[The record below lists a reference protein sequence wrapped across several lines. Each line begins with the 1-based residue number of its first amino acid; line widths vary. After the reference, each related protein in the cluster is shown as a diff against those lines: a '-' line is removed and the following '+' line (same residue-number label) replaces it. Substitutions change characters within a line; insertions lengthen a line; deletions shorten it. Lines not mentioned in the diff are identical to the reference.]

1 MSQVQRS
8 AMTRALWVALWCLWL
23 ALCAQQIADLA
34 RFNAPWPMWTLRV
47 LPLVLFMPGVA
58 RDNLR
63 AVVWLCFVT
72 LFYFVSAVELIFA
85 RPEDSLAVMGLVAV
99 VGLFIAAAM
108 YIRVRG
114 PELRRVTGDSASH
127 SQPEETDSQEK

>member
-1 MSQVQRS
+1 MSQVERS
-8 AMTRALWVALWCLWL
+8 AMTRVLWVALWCLWL
-23 ALCAQQIADLA
+23 ALCVQQMADLA

-99 VGLFIAAAM
+99 VGLFLAAAT
-108 YIRVRG
+108 YIRARG
-114 PELRRVTGDSASH
+114 PELRRVIADSASH